1 MEPDERRN
9 LTPQQ
14 QAMQQQLSMGQLTPQ
29 QQALLSPQQQA
40 QLQLQVPGMQA
51 VVVMM
56 PSGQQQPGQFDQAQ
70 HQQQYGQQQQQ
81 QQQQLQQQ
89 QQQQELSVLMQ
100 RAEGQGVPCNEC
112 HAECSHSMSIV

>member
-9 LTPQQ
+9 LTP
-14 QAMQQQLSMGQLTPQ
+14 
-29 QQALLSPQQQA
+29 
-40 QLQLQVPGMQA
+40 
-51 VVVMM
+51 
-56 PSGQQQPGQFDQAQ
+56 
-70 HQQQYGQQQQQ
+70 
-81 QQQQLQQQ
+81 QQQLQQQ

>member
-14 QAMQQQLSMGQLTPQ
+14 QAILQQQLSMGQLTPQ
-29 QQALLSPQQQA
+29 QQALLSPQQRA
-40 QLQLQVPGMQA
+40 QLELQVPGMQA
-51 VVVMM
+51 VVVMV

-70 HQQQYGQQQQQ
+70 HQQQYGQHQHQQQQ
-81 QQQQLQQQ
+81 QK

-100 RAEGQGVPCNEC
+100 RAEGQGVPCND
-112 HAECSHSMSIV
+112 